1 MYYSGIDLHKDM
13 CFITTIDESGIMLK
27 QSKVPNDEHAILN
40 YFFSL
45 GKEHRTVVESTS
57 NWYWLS
63 DLLQNHGIEF
73 ILAHAKYLKAI
84 SYAKVKTDKVDSETL
99 AQLLRLNLIPAAH
112 QISADKRGMR
122 DMMRARLR
130 LVHKKTSCLNS
141 IHRLLEKFN
150 LAIPNNRPLHEP
162 ATLELLNDL
171 PFDSEYRL
179 QLDLL
184 KEQVLLLNRQIKALE
199 KALHPLLIPNPDIQ
213 RLLHLPGVGK
223 VLAFTIYLE
232 IDGIERFPDVNRF
245 YSYCR
250 LVPGSDNS
258 NRKLKHKSGS
268 KDGNKYLKL
277 AFTEAGFRAI
287 QYYQEINQFY
297 QRNARKKHN
306 NIARILVAKELAKIC
321 FVVLKDKTDF
331 NHTFKGVTLSR
342 VKSRQWPRLSSP
354 AA

>member
-1 MYYSGIDLHKDM
+1 MFYSGIDLHKDM
-13 CFITTIDESGIMLK
+13 CFTTTIDESGMIVK
-27 QSKVPNDEHAILN
+27 QSKVPNDDHAILN

-45 GKEHRTVVESTS
+45 GKDHRAVVESTS

-63 DLLQNHGIEF
+63 DLLKDHGIDL

-84 SYAKVKTDKVDSETL
+84 SSAKVKTDKIDSETL

-122 DMMRARLR
+122 DLMRARLR

-150 LAIPNNRPLHEP
+150 LSIPNNRPLHEP

-171 PFDSEYRL
+171 PFESEYRL

-213 RLLHLPGVGK
+213 RLLHIPGIGK
-223 VLAFTIYLE
+223 V
-232 IDGIERFPDVNRF
+232 
-245 YSYCR
+245 
-250 LVPGSDNS
+250 
-258 NRKLKHKSGS
+258 
-268 KDGNKYLKL
+268 L
-277 AFTEAGFRAI
+277 AFTEAGFHAI
-287 QYYQEINQFY
+287 RYYKEINQFY

-306 NIARILVAKELAKIC
+306 NIARILVAKELAKIG
-321 FVVLKDKTDF
+321 FSVLKEKTDF
-331 NHTFKGVTLSR
+331 NNTFKRIKLSR
-342 VKSRQWPRLSSP
+342 EKSQQWPRLASP

>member
-1 MYYSGIDLHKDM
+1 MLYSGIDLHKDM
-13 CFITTIDESGIMLK
+13 SVITTINPEGTIIK
-27 QSKVPNDEHAILN
+27 QSKVPNTDFAILN
-40 YFFSL
+40 YFNPL
-45 GKEHRTVVESTS
+45 GSHQKAVVESTS

-63 DLLQNHGIEF
+63 DLLKDHGIDLM
-73 ILAHAKYLKAI
+73 LAHAKYLKAI
-84 SYAKVKTDKVDSETL
+84 SYAKVKTDKIDSETL
-99 AQLLRLNLIPAAH
+99 AQLLRLNMIPAAH

-122 DMMRARLR
+122 DLMRARLR

-150 LAIPNNRPLHEP
+150 LSIPNNRPLHEP

-171 PFDSEYRL
+171 PFEAEYRL

-184 KEQVLLLNRQIKALE
+184 KEQVVLLNRQIKALE

-213 RLLHLPGVGK
+213 RLLYLPGVGK

-232 IDGIERFPDVNRF
+232 IDSIERFPDVNRF
-245 YSYCR
+245 FSYCR

-258 NRKLKHKSGS
+258 NRKLKHKSGN

-287 QYYQEINQFY
+287 QYYKEINRFY
-297 QRNARKKHN
+297 QCNARKKHN
-306 NIARILVAKELAKIC
+306 NIARILVAKELAKTC
-321 FVVLKDKTDF
+321 FILLKNKTDF
-331 NHTFKGVTLSR
+331 NNTFKGAKLSR
-342 VKSRQWPRLSSP
+342 KKSRQWPRLASP
-354 AA
+354 VA